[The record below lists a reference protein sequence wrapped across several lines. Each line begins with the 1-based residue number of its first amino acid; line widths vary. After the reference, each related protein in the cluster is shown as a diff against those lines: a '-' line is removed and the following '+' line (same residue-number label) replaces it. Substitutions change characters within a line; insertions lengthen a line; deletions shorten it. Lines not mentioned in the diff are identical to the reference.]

1 MLRLTITFS
10 ALCLAACTAM
20 VPSTA
25 LQLMSLS
32 PLTADPAA
40 LAVRIDLPKT
50 IGIQP
55 DSAKLTLSNTYR
67 DEIAAHTYTLD
78 RPGDASLFRI
88 APKDVA
94 GLRDL
99 QTKIR
104 AQEDTAPQENSGSLS
119 VTASPCLKSDFASL
133 DDRVSVSIR
142 TAPDGAFL
150 PLFRDQPLSKLFGP
164 TDLSALPLC
173 DIP

>member
-1 MLRLTITFS
+1 MLRPLVTITG
-10 ALCLAACTAM
+10 LCLAGCTAM

-40 LAVRIDLPKT
+40 LAVQIDLPKT
-50 IGIQP
+50 VGIQP
-55 DSAKLTLSNTYR
+55 DSATLTISNTYR
-67 DEIAAHTYTLD
+67 DDVAVYAYTLD
-78 RPGDASLFRI
+78 RPGEASLFRI

-94 GLRDL
+94 GLRDV
-99 QTKIR
+99 QAKIR
-104 AQEDTAPQENSGSLS
+104 AQEDAAPEENSGSLS

-133 DDRVSVSIR
+133 DDRVSASIR
-142 TAPDGAFL
+142 TATDGPFL

-164 TDLSALPLC
+164 ADLSALPLC
-173 DIP
+173 DMP